1 MAWVEFNPEGFI
13 QDASP
18 LFLNFLGYKL
28 EEVKGKHHKILCSES
43 HANSSVYQAFW
54 KELANGVTKEGTFER
69 RNKKGETVI
78 LEATYFPIKDSNGH
92 VTGVAK
98 IAADIT
104 KLYYKNQKNEALF
117 SALDKS
123 LAIIE
128 F

>member
-1 MAWVEFNPEGFI
+1 MFFSKKKESPIKSSHSDEVYNAIKKHVAWVEFNPEGFI

-69 RNKKGETVI
+69 RNKKVRLSFLKLHTFQLRTPTVM
-78 LEATYFPIKDSNGH
+78 
-92 VTGVAK
+92 
-98 IAADIT
+98 
-104 KLYYKNQKNEALF
+104 
-117 SALDKS
+117 
-123 LAIIE
+123 
-128 F
+128 